1 MNTVFFEL
9 CAETLEAALA
19 AQSGGANRVELCA
32 DLACGGITPGAELMA
47 VTTRS
52 LAVPVHILIRPRGGN
67 FVFSTAEY
75 DLMHRQVEQAKRAG
89 ASGVALGLLCA
100 DGTVDVK
107 RSRELVELARP
118 MDVTFHRA
126 FDEASDLRE
135 ALERVIE
142 TGADSLL
149 TSGGAPDVLS
159 GADFI
164 AALRRQAGERI
175 QLIAGG
181 GLRLESLLE
190 TVRRSGVFSLHGS
203 LSRKN
208 GQSIPHTNGVT
219 RLAALEAD
227 VRQAVTLLRREYSVQ
242 ASAIARL

>member
-9 CAETLEAALA
+9 CAETLEAART
-19 AQSGGANRVELCA
+19 AQSGGADRVELCA
-32 DLACGGITPGAELMA
+32 DLPCGGITPDADVMELTA
-47 VTTRS
+47 RS
-52 LAVPVHILIRPRGGN
+52 LAIPVHILIRPRAGN
-67 FVFSTAEY
+67 FVFSAAEY
-75 DLMHRQVEQAKRAG
+75 DLMKSQIEQARQTG
-89 ASGVALGLLCA
+89 ASGVALGVLLA
-100 DGTVDVK
+100 DGMVDVE

-126 FDEASDLRE
+126 FDETRDLCE
-135 ALERVIE
+135 ALEQVVE

-149 TSGGAPDVLS
+149 TSGGAADVLS

-164 AALRRQAGERI
+164 SMLRQQAAGRI

-181 GLRLESLLE
+181 GLRLENVLE
-190 TVRRSGVFSLHGS
+190 TVRRSGIFSLHGS

-208 GQSIPHTNGVT
+208 GKSAIEGNGDA

-227 VRQAVTLLRREYSVQ
+227 VRDTVALLRREYREQ
-242 ASAIARL
+242 NAAIPKS